1 MDTKETLE
9 FSLCAIYK
17 NEEKNLKSFLERHI
31 DLFDEF
37 VMVDTGSTDSSNEIV
52 KSYGISHHFFQW
64 INDFS
69 KARNYSLTKATKPF
83 IFVLDIDEH
92 VLKEDLERL
101 KTIIRKTGKDVYSLV
116 QVNFTDS
123 REEIKWKS
131 IETLPE
137 AFRSVAG
144 GYIPSP
150 LFRVFRNHKGVCFHG
165 VIHELVGE
173 SVTRL
178 GLSSKVTDIP
188 IYHYGWLDT
197 GRTDE
202 EKNRKKKVYKEMI
215 RKAWENDPSP
225 KMAFYY
231 ISSLDDPREKFKL
244 AFRMTKQYPDVK
256 QFWEL
261 IALNAVT
268 LRQWARALSYT
279 EKGLL
284 HHPDNDAL
292 KAIRIRCL
300 NETAQ
305 PQEAL
310 DLVDDLINSDPG
322 NPVYRF
328 EKFRSLLML
337 GRKDEAQAIVR
348 QFPQYF
354 PPELVKKF
362 AETPPD
368 KSKTERKD
376 GT

>member
-1 MDTKETLE
+1 MEKNETVE

-17 NEEKNLKSFLERHI
+17 NEEKNLETFLKRHI

-37 VMVDTGSTDSSNEIV
+37 IMVDTGSTDGSNEIV

-64 INDFS
+64 VNDFS

-92 VLKEDLERL
+92 VLKEDVQRL
-101 KTIIRKTGKDVYSLV
+101 KTIIRETKKDVYSLV
-116 QVNFTDS
+116 QVNFTEA
-123 REEIKWKS
+123 REDIKWKS
-131 IETLPE
+131 AATLPE
-137 AFRSVAG
+137 AFRSVAV

-165 VIHELVGE
+165 AIHELVGE

-202 EKNRKKKVYKEMI
+202 EKSRKKVLYKEMI
-215 RKAWENDPSP
+215 RREWEKDPSP

-231 ISSLDDPREKFKL
+231 ISSLDDPNEKIKL
-244 AFRMTKQYPDVK
+244 AFRMIKQYPDVK

-268 LRQWARALSYT
+268 LRQWTRALSYT
-279 EKGLL
+279 EKGLER
-284 HHPDNDAL
+284 HPGNDAL
-292 KAIRIRCL
+292 EIIRLRCL

-305 PQEAL
+305 PQKAL
-310 DLVDDLINSDPG
+310 DLVEGLLKKDPG
-322 NPVYRF
+322 NPIYWF
-328 EKFRSLLML
+328 EKSRSLLML
-337 GRKDEAQAIVR
+337 GRKQEARAIVL
-348 QFPQYF
+348 QYPQNF
-354 PPELVKKF
+354 PPEMVKKF
-362 AETPPD
+362 AEIPPD
-368 KSKTERKD
+368 S
-376 GT
+376 